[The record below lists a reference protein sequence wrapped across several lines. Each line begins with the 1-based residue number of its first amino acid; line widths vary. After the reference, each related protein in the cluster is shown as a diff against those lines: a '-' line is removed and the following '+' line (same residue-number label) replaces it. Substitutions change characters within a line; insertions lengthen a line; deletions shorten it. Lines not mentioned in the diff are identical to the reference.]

1 MTMVKTY
8 TTHLGD
14 TWDLIAYRV
23 YGNVNY
29 TGWLMENNYPHLDTM
44 VFAAGVVLR
53 VPDPPPD
60 STISNTPIWRT

>member
-1 MTMVKTY
+1 MVKTY

-53 VPDPPPD
+53 VPDPPQGD
-60 STISNTPIWRT
+60 SVANTPIWRTVE